1 MAQMSSVLWDPGSSA
16 HQCGLTLHELTNL
29 TSISLS
35 LSVYTELVGGLEHGF
50 YFPFSWEC
58 HHPNSRPLHHI
69 FQRGWRKTTNQI
81 YIYYYI
87 LLYIIILYYII
98 VLWIIIYQPP
108 TREMYFWSTWNR
120 KQSEEPMLDL
130 ISTLPRWVIMLGHSK
145 FF

>member
-81 YIYYYI
+81 YIYI
-87 LLYIIILYYII
+87 LLYIIILLYYII
-98 VLWIIIYQPP
+98 LYYSIVDY
-108 TREMYFWSTWNR
+108 N
-120 KQSEEPMLDL
+120 
-130 ISTLPRWVIMLGHSK
+130 ISTTNQRNVFLKYLKSETIWGTDAWFDFDAAQMGHHVGT
-145 FF
+145 